1 MLVYDDSAL
10 DLADRLGIPL
20 LNTSETYQRAN
31 DKRLLKEYMI
41 QQGLPVIDGVITQDI
56 EEIASFFYRDERF
69 FIKESDGVSGF

>member
-41 QQGLPVIDGVITQDI
+41 QQGLPVIDGTITQDI

>member
-41 QQGLPVIDGVITQDI
+41 QQGLPVIDGTITQDI
-56 EEIASFFYRDERF
+56 EEIASFFDRDERF